1 MCWTSNW
8 MHLWSRGGGG
18 CTGGPKIVDENLF
31 KTYRQVVAS
40 HVMYMTCTK
49 IEKTLNIGD
58 SAATTTI
65 WTLKRTTKWKMKRR
79 TYPRTHKIYL
89 WILEHQVYIVCS
101 VAVSFQRIEAVLTHV
116 KCSPGIVMIV
126 NSDFSKF
133 GPCFFY
139 IHYLTVFNEDRLIA
153 RAEVWT
159 QTPTQEP
166 TLQGTGS
173 FPPPLM
179 MTQAQ
184 IGESV
189 ASVRGLYL

>member
-1 MCWTSNW
+1 M
-8 MHLWSRGGGG
+8 
-18 CTGGPKIVDENLF
+18 
-31 KTYRQVVAS
+31 
-40 HVMYMTCTK
+40 
-49 IEKTLNIGD
+49 
-58 SAATTTI
+58 
-65 WTLKRTTKWKMKRR
+65 
-79 TYPRTHKIYL
+79 
-89 WILEHQVYIVCS
+89 
-101 VAVSFQRIEAVLTHV
+101 

-139 IHYLTVFNEDRLIA
+139 IHYITVSNEDRLIA

-189 ASVRGLYL
+189 ASIRPGVSISENCPMQPCSNDRILIVDIKSTECSIYLCNQAKARHPSFPHQRLGADTCSFCRD